1 MGYIKASKEGLSSL
15 HSDLSTLVSSLD
27 KIKGD
32 LDSFSQEASSYAETW
47 YDLYHSQ
54 ACNKYKSS
62 HTPCEDE
69 YRAGR
74 ADKSSPRYNDDDIDK
89 KNPIYDY
96 SWKSDSNASWTIV
109 VKNQLSGLVSDFKS
123 EAEKTTD
130 FYDKEKIVS
139 TISEKIQK
147 IISCI
152 EKFEGKN
159 ISLSEALEDMKDKGY
174 HVTTETIEIDGE
186 KVEVEVYKFTDTDG
200 NEYTVSEMVNAYYTY
215 IGTVGNGAVALAS
228 SGNFVDSNGNII
240 DDSFSSALNNGVNNI
255 GATVGGYL
263 KNGFFSVVSNSHLES
278 MYGDLVGGDYGKT
291 ADDYYSL
298 INTFSDNDDT
308 YETYLNKKTNAD
320 RSGFMELSGL
330 VFGMGAYKLADYKAS
345 ESGSSNEVVD
355 PFDGS
360 DNGGRN
366 GSNNGGSS
374 SGGGNSG
381 GSGNYSGGGSGSGG
395 SSGGGTSGGGGSGSD
410 PTKDKD
416 KEPTKDKDKDPTKD
430 KDKDPTKD
438 KDKDPTKDK
447 DKDPTKNAEPPVE
460 VTKQEERGNLPE
472 KVETDLGTKDYD
484 ELAREQFEAQGDAKI
499 AENRAKITEEANKLF
514 EAEDKTE
521 LINKLKEYGYT
532 EIDIN
537 DIIQDRNLVT
547 SALIEGDQRQQLA
560 TMANNLAKADGVKD
574 FDTAYDE
581 GQCCHGFYDG
591 SSEALLSN
599 ASADPTVATAKTALT
614 DATTK
619 YTESVKTAQ
628 ESITKVNEAQKTV
641 ETTKAEIVKSV
652 ASDTKNWSTTQQTK
666 YSTELKTAQDAFIK
680 KNGDAT
686 KWDATKVNEYQKI
699 ETNLKNKYV
708 SEIQKDS
715 SKWSN
720 DQIEKYN
727 KSVENYNTALKDAN
741 TKYEASQTAKTSYET
756 SKANYEKARETYLK
770 NVQNANKKDT
780 YNSSV
785 NTDTSLPSNG
795 VQDPTTNTGSTS
807 ANTVGISDDQLLNG
821 VNSNGNGASLG

>member
-1 MGYIKASKEGLSSL
+1 MGYVKA
-15 HSDLSTLVSSLD
+15 
-27 KIKGD
+27 
-32 LDSFSQEASSYAETW
+32 
-47 YDLYHSQ
+47 
-54 ACNKYKSS
+54 NK
-62 HTPCEDE
+62 DE
-69 YRAGR
+69 L
-74 ADKSSPRYNDDDIDK
+74 KNLKTSISDIDTELETA
-89 KNPIYDY
+89 N
-96 SWKSDSNASWTIV
+96 
-109 VKNQLSGLVSDFKS
+109 
-123 EAEKTTD
+123 
-130 FYDKEKIVS
+130 S
-139 TISEKIQK
+139 TISSFKGAAESLANKWTGNVASQAEKDCAYALPNKANYDMNVLTEEMMYTKALGEYNRKLEAKKQEYTDKINEFKGYASTIDSGNIASAQADLTTISSAFEKITDA
-147 IISCI
+147 ID
-152 EKFEGKN
+152 EFEGTSP
-159 ISLSEALEDMKDKGY
+159 SLEKALEDVQAKEGY
-174 HVTTETIEIDGE
+174 KIDSE
-186 KVEVEVYKFTDTDG
+186 SVKVEIGDEVYNVEVVKFEYDG
-200 NEYTVSEMVNAYYTY
+200 QEYTISELVNAFYTTV
-215 IGTVGNGAVALAS
+215 GTIGNGAVAMAS
-228 SGNFVDSNGNII
+228 AYDVDSDGNVTSDDFFSNLSKGIDDINAKVSEYLGKGFYSVASTGNIDSMYKDAMNNKDADVASDYANFLESLSDKDSIYADVMANWTGADRTKSMAVSGLLMGLGAYTLTDYMNDQNDTKNELTPKNGNTEST
-240 DDSFSSALNNGVNNI
+240 DV
-255 GATVGGYL
+255 T
-263 KNGFFSVVSNSHLES
+263 KSVLDGTTAASEYVSNSAAAS
-278 MYGDLVGGDYGKT
+278 SNGGYT
-291 ADDYYSL
+291 
-298 INTFSDNDDT
+298 
-308 YETYLNKKTNAD
+308 
-320 RSGFMELSGL
+320 SG
-330 VFGMGAYKLADYKAS
+330 
-345 ESGSSNEVVD
+345 SGSS
-355 PFDGS
+355 S
-360 DNGGRN
+360 
-366 GSNNGGSS
+366 
-374 SGGGNSG
+374 
-381 GSGNYSGGGSGSGG
+381 
-395 SSGGGTSGGGGSGSD
+395 GGTSGGGGSNNNNNSNTD
-410 PTKDKD
+410 SD
-416 KEPTKDKDKDPTKD
+416 KEKEKEKEANKEKEKENEKET
-430 KDKDPTKD
+430 
-438 KDKDPTKDK
+438 DK
-447 DKDPTKNAEPPVE
+447 DKDPTKNAEAPVE

-532 EIDIN
+532 NMDID

-581 GQCCHGFYDG
+581 GQSCHGFYDG

-599 ASADPTVATAKTALT
+599 VSADPTVATAKTALT

-780 YNSSV
+780 YNSSG

-795 VQDPTTNTGSTS
+795 VQDPTTNTGSTP

-821 VNSNGNGASLG
+821 VNSNSNGASLG

>member
-1 MGYIKASKEGLSSL
+1 MGKTKYSSAKQKEAITKTTSAN
-15 HSDLSTLVSSLD
+15 DVAQFVLSTLKSFNKDAASKIETFRTFKTSESDVTDLSKKDDSGAIIEKYKAYCGEEADSIAGAIQAQERDNESHIGIYRGALTSGTD
-27 KIKGD
+27 KIT
-32 LDSFSQEASSYAETW
+32 EAVNEA
-47 YDLYHSQ
+47 
-54 ACNKYKSS
+54 
-62 HTPCEDE
+62 
-69 YRAGR
+69 
-74 ADKSSPRYNDDDIDK
+74 
-89 KNPIYDY
+89 KNYTTQIFT
-96 SWKSDSNASWTIV
+96 ALR
-109 VKNQLSGLVSDFKS
+109 QLSGAINAFENTSYSLEEELDKVDVSDNVS
-123 EAEKTTD
+123 VEHDEATGLDTVYYTYTD
-130 FYDKEKIVS
+130 E
-139 TISEKIQK
+139 E
-147 IISCI
+147 
-152 EKFEGKN
+152 
-159 ISLSEALEDMKDKGY
+159 
-174 HVTTETIEIDGE
+174 
-186 KVEVEVYKFTDTDG
+186 G
-200 NEYTVSEMVNAYYTY
+200 NEQKLTVAEMVNAFYTY
-215 IGTVGNGAVALAS
+215 VGTTMNAAVATKLANPEMSDSDFNSLLDGTVSNVTS
-228 SGNFVDSNGNII
+228 NVDK
-240 DDSFSSALNNGVNNI
+240 
-255 GATVGGYL
+255 YL
-263 KNGFFSVVSNSHLES
+263 KQGLFSIASAANIKNFYEEVT
-278 MYGDLVGGDYGKT
+278 GKDY
-291 ADDYYSL
+291 D
-298 INTFSDNDDT
+298 
-308 YETYLNKKTNAD
+308 
-320 RSGFMELSGL
+320 
-330 VFGMGAYKLADYKAS
+330 KLADDFS
-345 ESGSSNEVVD
+345 ESFSLIRT
-355 PFDGS
+355 DGS
-360 DNGGRN
+360 NVDVDDLANKLGKETGSLLSAATAVLAGALGAYDLTNYIKKETESGVEDSSGTTNSDTKFVSDGTSTDYTSSYSSQGDNGY
-366 GSNNGGSS
+366 SV
-374 SGGGNSG
+374 NSG
-381 GSGNYSGGGSGSGG
+381 GSGGGGSNNNNNNSNTD
-395 SSGGGTSGGGGSGSD
+395 S
-410 PTKDKD
+410 D
-416 KEPTKDKDKDPTKD
+416 KEKEKEKEADKEKEKENEKGT
-430 KDKDPTKD
+430 
-438 KDKDPTKDK
+438 DK
-447 DKDPTKNAEPPVE
+447 DKDPTKNAEAPVE

-472 KVETDLGTKDYD
+472 KVEADLGTKDYD

-532 EIDIN
+532 NMDID

-581 GQCCHGFYDG
+581 GQSCHGFYDG

-599 ASADPTVATAKTALT
+599 VSADPTVATAKTALT

-780 YNSSV
+780 YNSSG

-795 VQDPTTNTGSTS
+795 VQDPTTNTGSTP

>member
-1 MGYIKASKEGLSSL
+1 MGKNKYSSEKMAEAEDKYNAVEAGLTAVKTAADDFYQKVSAKPSEGNWKEYKVYSISSGY
-15 HSDLSTLVSSLD
+15 HYYNEGQDRKEYFTCPTCKSEFENRSGAVDCQRGHNQTEIDSYTSANDSAKGKIDTSTEKVTTLLENVRKVFDGIQQAIEAFENTSYSLEEALNSLD
-27 KIKGD
+27 D
-32 LDSFSQEASSYAETW
+32 
-47 YDLYHSQ
+47 
-54 ACNKYKSS
+54 
-62 HTPCEDE
+62 
-69 YRAGR
+69 
-74 ADKSSPRYNDDDIDK
+74 
-89 KNPIYDY
+89 
-96 SWKSDSNASWTIV
+96 
-109 VKNQLSGLVSDFKS
+109 VSDNVS
-123 EAEKTTD
+123 VVHDEATGLDTVYYTYTD
-130 FYDKEKIVS
+130 E
-139 TISEKIQK
+139 
-147 IISCI
+147 
-152 EKFEGKN
+152 
-159 ISLSEALEDMKDKGY
+159 
-174 HVTTETIEIDGE
+174 
-186 KVEVEVYKFTDTDG
+186 DG
-200 NEYTVSEMVNAYYTY
+200 NEQKLTVAEMVNAFYTY
-215 IGTVGNGAVALAS
+215 VGTTMNAAVATKLANPEMSDSDFNSLLDGTVSNVTSNVDKYLKQGLFSIASAANIKNFYEEVTGKDYDKLADDFSESFSLIGTDGSNVDVDDLANKLGKETGSLLSATTAVLAGALGAYDLTGYIKDSTELDVK
-228 SGNFVDSNGNII
+228 GEDSNGTPAGDTSNY
-240 DDSFSSALNNGVNNI
+240 SGQNGN
-255 GATVGGYL
+255 
-263 KNGFFSVVSNSHLES
+263 
-278 MYGDLVGGDYGKT
+278 
-291 ADDYYSL
+291 
-298 INTFSDNDDT
+298 
-308 YETYLNKKTNAD
+308 
-320 RSGFMELSGL
+320 
-330 VFGMGAYKLADYKAS
+330 
-345 ESGSSNEVVD
+345 
-355 PFDGS
+355 
-360 DNGGRN
+360 
-366 GSNNGGSS
+366 
-374 SGGGNSG
+374 GNSG
-381 GSGNYSGGGSGSGG
+381 GSGNYSGGGSGSSGG
-395 SSGGGTSGGGGSGSD
+395 SSGGSSNNNNNSNTDS
-410 PTKDKD
+410 D
-416 KEPTKDKDKDPTKD
+416 KEKEKEKEKEAEKEKEKET
-430 KDKDPTKD
+430 
-438 KDKDPTKDK
+438 DK

-460 VTKQEERGNLPE
+460 VTKAEERGNLPE

-484 ELAREQFEAQGDAKI
+484 EIAREQFEAQGDAKI
-499 AENRAKITEEANKLF
+499 AENRAKITEEANRLF
-514 EAEDKTE
+514 ESEDKTE
-521 LINKLKEYGYT
+521 LENKLREYGYT

-537 DIIQDRNLVT
+537 DIIKDRNLVT

>member
-1 MGYIKASKEGLSSL
+1 MGKTKYSSAKQKEAITKTTSAN
-15 HSDLSTLVSSLD
+15 DVAQFVLSTLKSFNKDAASKIETFKTFKTSESDVTDLSKKDDSGAITEPRYKAYCGTEAASIAGAIEAQKSDNEKHIATYRGALTSGTD
-27 KIKGD
+27 KIT
-32 LDSFSQEASSYAETW
+32 EAVNEA
-47 YDLYHSQ
+47 
-54 ACNKYKSS
+54 
-62 HTPCEDE
+62 
-69 YRAGR
+69 
-74 ADKSSPRYNDDDIDK
+74 
-89 KNPIYDY
+89 KNYTTQIFT
-96 SWKSDSNASWTIV
+96 ALR
-109 VKNQLSGLVSDFKS
+109 QLSGAINAFENTSYSLEEELDKVDVSD
-123 EAEKTTD
+123 
-130 FYDKEKIVS
+130 
-139 TISEKIQK
+139 
-147 IISCI
+147 
-152 EKFEGKN
+152 N
-159 ISLSEALEDMKDKGY
+159 ISVEHDEATGLD
-174 HVTTETIEIDGE
+174 T
-186 KVEVEVYKFTDTDG
+186 VYYTYTDEEG
-200 NEYTVSEMVNAYYTY
+200 NEQKLTVAEMVNAFYTY
-215 IGTVGNGAVALAS
+215 VGTTMNAAVATKLANPEMSDSDFNSLLDGTVSNVTSNVDKYLKQGLFSIASAANIKNFYEEVTGKDYDKLADDFSESFSLIGTDGSNVDVDDLANKLGKETGSLLSAATAVLAGALGAYDLTEYIKKLEVK
-228 SGNFVDSNGNII
+228 GEDSNGTIT
-240 DDSFSSALNNGVNNI
+240 DGTKFVSDGTQAVGTSGYSDQSGNG
-255 GATVGGYL
+255 Y
-263 KNGFFSVVSNSHLES
+263 SV
-278 MYGDLVGGDYGKT
+278 
-291 ADDYYSL
+291 
-298 INTFSDNDDT
+298 
-308 YETYLNKKTNAD
+308 
-320 RSGFMELSGL
+320 RSG
-330 VFGMGAYKLADYKAS
+330 D
-345 ESGSSNEVVD
+345 SS
-355 PFDGS
+355 
-360 DNGGRN
+360 
-366 GSNNGGSS
+366 
-374 SGGGNSG
+374 
-381 GSGNYSGGGSGSGG
+381 
-395 SSGGGTSGGGGSGSD
+395 GGTSGAGGSNNNNNNSNTD
-410 PTKDKD
+410 SD
-416 KEPTKDKDKDPTKD
+416 KEKEKEKEANKEKEKENEKET
-430 KDKDPTKD
+430 
-438 KDKDPTKDK
+438 DK
-447 DKDPTKNAEPPVE
+447 DKDPTKNAEAPVE

-499 AENRAKITEEANKLF
+499 AENRAKITEEANRLF
-514 EAEDKTE
+514 ESEDKTE
-521 LINKLKEYGYT
+521 LENKLREYGYT

-537 DIIQDRNLVT
+537 DIIKDRNLVT

>member
-1 MGYIKASKEGLSSL
+1 MGKNKYSSEKMAEAEDKYNAVEEGLTAVRTAADDFYQKVSAKPSEGNWKEYK
-15 HSDLSTLVSSLD
+15 VSSISSGYHYYNEGQDRKEYFTCPTCKSEFEENKSGAVACQRGHNQTEIDNYTSANDSAKGKIDTSTEKVTTLLEDVRKVFDGIQQAIESFENTSYSLEEELD
-27 KIKGD
+27 K
-32 LDSFSQEASSYAETW
+32 LD
-47 YDLYHSQ
+47 
-54 ACNKYKSS
+54 
-62 HTPCEDE
+62 
-69 YRAGR
+69 
-74 ADKSSPRYNDDDIDK
+74 
-89 KNPIYDY
+89 
-96 SWKSDSNASWTIV
+96 
-109 VKNQLSGLVSDFKS
+109 VSDNVS
-123 EAEKTTD
+123 VEHDEATGIDSVYYTYTD
-130 FYDKEKIVS
+130 E
-139 TISEKIQK
+139 
-147 IISCI
+147 
-152 EKFEGKN
+152 
-159 ISLSEALEDMKDKGY
+159 
-174 HVTTETIEIDGE
+174 
-186 KVEVEVYKFTDTDG
+186 DG
-200 NEYTVSEMVNAYYTY
+200 NEQKLTVAEMVNAFYTY
-215 IGTVGNGAVALAS
+215 VGTTMNAAVATKLANPEMSDSDFNSLLDGTVSNVTS
-228 SGNFVDSNGNII
+228 NVDK
-240 DDSFSSALNNGVNNI
+240 
-255 GATVGGYL
+255 YL
-263 KNGFFSVVSNSHLES
+263 KQGLFSIASAANIKNFYEEVT
-278 MYGDLVGGDYGKT
+278 GKDY
-291 ADDYYSL
+291 D
-298 INTFSDNDDT
+298 
-308 YETYLNKKTNAD
+308 
-320 RSGFMELSGL
+320 
-330 VFGMGAYKLADYKAS
+330 KLADDFS
-345 ESGSSNEVVD
+345 ESFSLIGT
-355 PFDGS
+355 DGS
-360 DNGGRN
+360 NVDVDDLANKLGKET
-366 GSNNGGSS
+366 GSLLSATTAVLAGALGAYNLTDYMKKNELTPKTDATDTDSANKAIDGVASAQNYV
-374 SGGGNSG
+374 SGAAANSNSG
-381 GSGNYSGGGSGSGG
+381 GYTSGSGG
-395 SSGGGTSGGGGSGSD
+395 SPGGGTSGGGSSSSD

-416 KEPTKDKDKDPTKD
+416 KEPTKDKDKEPTKD

-460 VTKQEERGNLPE
+460 VTKAEDRGNLPE

-499 AENRAKITEEANKLF
+499 AENRAKITEEANRLF

-521 LINKLKEYGYT
+521 LENKLREYGYT

-537 DIIQDRNLVT
+537 DIIKDRNLVT

>member
-1 MGYIKASKEGLSSL
+1 MGYVKANKTNLDNLKEK
-15 HSDLSTLVSSLD
+15 SDTVKETLNDTNSTITTFKEQAD
-27 KIKGD
+27 D
-32 LDSFSQEASSYAETW
+32 LATGWENNKDSFVKKICGSAPDQSAYNMEARSEAMRYQD
-47 YDLYHSQ
+47 DL
-54 ACNKYKSS
+54 N
-62 HTPCEDE
+62 D
-69 YRAGR
+69 
-74 ADKSSPRYNDDDIDK
+74 YNDLVDKTKQDIEEKINTFKNCASTIASGTVKSAHSEILKISSSINRIILAINAFEGISPSLSDALDDIETET
-89 KNPIYDY
+89 
-96 SWKSDSNASWTIV
+96 S
-109 VKNQLSGLVSDFKS
+109 S
-123 EAEKTTD
+123 ED
-130 FYDKEKIVS
+130 RKIS
-139 TISEKIQK
+139 TIS
-147 IISCI
+147 
-152 EKFEGKN
+152 
-159 ISLSEALEDMKDKGY
+159 
-174 HVTTETIEIDGE
+174 IDG
-186 KVEVEVYKFTDTDG
+186 VDYEVEVLKFEYDG
-200 NEYTVSEMVNAYYTY
+200 QEYTVSELVNAFYTTV
-215 IGTVGNGAVALAS
+215 GTLGNGAVAMAS
-228 SGNFVDSNGNII
+228 AYDTDSDGNVTSDDFFSNLSKGIDDINAKVSEYLGKGFYSVASTGNI
-240 DDSFSSALNNGVNNI
+240 DSMYKDAMNNKDADVASDYAN
-255 GATVGGYL
+255 
-263 KNGFFSVVSNSHLES
+263 FLES
-278 MYGDLVGGDYGKT
+278 LSDKDSIY
-291 ADDYYSL
+291 ADVMA
-298 INTFSDNDDT
+298 NWTG
-308 YETYLNKKTNAD
+308 AD
-320 RSGFMELSGL
+320 RTKSMAMSGL
-330 VFGMGAYKLADYKAS
+330 VLGMGAYTLTDYMNDQKDKENVLTPKNGDT
-345 ESGSSNEVVD
+345 ESTDGTKSVSDGTSAAQDYVSNSAATSSN
-355 PFDGS
+355 
-360 DNGGRN
+360 GGYT
-366 GSNNGGSS
+366 
-374 SGGGNSG
+374 SGGG
-381 GSGNYSGGGSGSGG
+381 GSPS
-395 SSGGGTSGGGGSGSD
+395 GGTSGGGSSNNNNNSNTD
-410 PTKDKD
+410 SD
-416 KEPTKDKDKDPTKD
+416 KEKEKEKEKEADKEKEKET
-430 KDKDPTKD
+430 
-438 KDKDPTKDK
+438 DK

-460 VTKQEERGNLPE
+460 VTKAEERGNLPE

-484 ELAREQFEAQGDAKI
+484 EIAREQFEAQGDAKI
-499 AENRAKITEEANKLF
+499 AENRAKITEEANRLF

-521 LINKLKEYGYT
+521 LENKLREYGYT

-537 DIIQDRNLVT
+537 DIIKDRNLVT

>member
-1 MGYIKASKEGLSSL
+1 MGKTKYSSEKQKEAITKTTSAN
-15 HSDLSTLVSSLD
+15 DVAQFILSTLKSFNKDAASKIETFKTFKTSESDVTDLSKKDDSGAIIESKYIAYCGEEAGSIAGAIQAQKRDNENHIDTYRGALTSGTDKITEAVNEAKNYTTQIFTALRQLSVAINAFENTSYSLEEALNSLD
-27 KIKGD
+27 D
-32 LDSFSQEASSYAETW
+32 
-47 YDLYHSQ
+47 
-54 ACNKYKSS
+54 
-62 HTPCEDE
+62 
-69 YRAGR
+69 
-74 ADKSSPRYNDDDIDK
+74 
-89 KNPIYDY
+89 
-96 SWKSDSNASWTIV
+96 
-109 VKNQLSGLVSDFKS
+109 VSDNVS
-123 EAEKTTD
+123 VVHDEATGLDTVYYTYTD
-130 FYDKEKIVS
+130 E
-139 TISEKIQK
+139 
-147 IISCI
+147 
-152 EKFEGKN
+152 
-159 ISLSEALEDMKDKGY
+159 
-174 HVTTETIEIDGE
+174 
-186 KVEVEVYKFTDTDG
+186 DG
-200 NEYTVSEMVNAYYTY
+200 NEQKLTVAEMVNAFYTY
-215 IGTVGNGAVALAS
+215 VGTTMNAAVATKLANPEMSDSDFNSLLDGTVSNVTSNVDKYLKQGLFSIASAANIKNFYEEVTGKDYDKLADDFSESFSLIGTDGSNVDVDDLANKLGKETGSLLSATTAVLAGALGAYDLTGYIKDSTELDVK
-228 SGNFVDSNGNII
+228 GEDSNGTPAGDTSNY
-240 DDSFSSALNNGVNNI
+240 SGQNGN
-255 GATVGGYL
+255 
-263 KNGFFSVVSNSHLES
+263 
-278 MYGDLVGGDYGKT
+278 
-291 ADDYYSL
+291 
-298 INTFSDNDDT
+298 
-308 YETYLNKKTNAD
+308 
-320 RSGFMELSGL
+320 
-330 VFGMGAYKLADYKAS
+330 
-345 ESGSSNEVVD
+345 
-355 PFDGS
+355 
-360 DNGGRN
+360 
-366 GSNNGGSS
+366 
-374 SGGGNSG
+374 GNSEG
-381 GSGNYSGGGSGSGG
+381 GGNYSGGVSSGGGG
-395 SSGGGTSGGGGSGSD
+395 SSGGGTSGGGGSSSD

-416 KEPTKDKDKDPTKD
+416 KE
-430 KDKDPTKD
+430 PTKD

>member
-1 MGYIKASKEGLSSL
+1 MGYVKANKNNLDNLKEK
-15 HSDLSTLVSSLD
+15 SDTVKETLNDANSTITTFKEQADDLADGWENNKDLFVKKICGSAPDQSAYNMEAPSEARRYQDDLNAYNDLVD
-27 KIKGD
+27 KTKQDIKGKID
-32 LDSFSQEASSYAETW
+32 AFKNYASTIASGTVKSA
-47 YDLYHSQ
+47 HSEIL
-54 ACNKYKSS
+54 KISS
-62 HTPCEDE
+62 SINRIILAINAFE
-69 YRAGR
+69 GI
-74 ADKSSPRYNDDDIDK
+74 SPSLSDALDDIETET
-89 KNPIYDY
+89 
-96 SWKSDSNASWTIV
+96 S
-109 VKNQLSGLVSDFKS
+109 S
-123 EAEKTTD
+123 ED
-130 FYDKEKIVS
+130 RKIS
-139 TISEKIQK
+139 TIS
-147 IISCI
+147 
-152 EKFEGKN
+152 
-159 ISLSEALEDMKDKGY
+159 
-174 HVTTETIEIDGE
+174 IDG
-186 KVEVEVYKFTDTDG
+186 VDYEVEVLKFEYDG
-200 NEYTVSEMVNAYYTY
+200 QEYTVSELVNAFYTTV
-215 IGTVGNGAVALAS
+215 GTLGNGAVAMAS
-228 SGNFVDSNGNII
+228 AYDTDSDGNVTSDDFFSNLSKGIDDINAKVSEYLGKGFYSVASTGNI
-240 DDSFSSALNNGVNNI
+240 DRMYKAAMNNNDADVASDYAN
-255 GATVGGYL
+255 
-263 KNGFFSVVSNSHLES
+263 FLES
-278 MYGDLVGGDYGKT
+278 LSDKDSIY
-291 ADDYYSL
+291 ADVMA
-298 INTFSDNDDT
+298 NWTG
-308 YETYLNKKTNAD
+308 AD
-320 RSGFMELSGL
+320 RTKSMAMSGL
-330 VFGMGAYKLADYKAS
+330 VLGMGAYTLTDYMNDQKDKENVLTPKTDATDTDS
-345 ESGSSNEVVD
+345 TKSVSDGTSSAQDYVSNSAATSSN
-355 PFDGS
+355 
-360 DNGGRN
+360 GGYT
-366 GSNNGGSS
+366 
-374 SGGGNSG
+374 SG
-381 GSGNYSGGGSGSGG
+381 GG
-395 SSGGGTSGGGGSGSD
+395 SSGGGTSGGGGSSSD

-416 KEPTKDKDKDPTKD
+416 KE
-430 KDKDPTKD
+430 PTKD

-780 YNSSV
+780 YNSSG
-785 NTDTSLPSNG
+785 NTDTSSPSNG